1 MKAKNKRRR
10 IVKTQPAPSLFQRN
24 ISKGISK
31 RYVEKE
37 HFKKRSQGIFSFKQ
51 SCVFSLLNAPCAWK
65 CHILE
70 FRPRPK
76 SCFCR
81 FLFVRRGGN
90 AAFLFLRLSAA
101 AETHFLLFYSFQ
113 PRRKWYFCCF
123 LLVRHGGNAVFRH
136 FLTFIHGWRTVFYV
150 FHISSAEDEHFC
162 RRWEGFQKDNKTI
175 EMTTEKSVQ

>member
-76 SCFCR
+76 SSFCR
-81 FLFVRRGGN
+81 FLFVRHGRN
-90 AAFLFLRLSAA
+90 AVFLILRLSAA
-101 AETHFLLFYSFQ
+101 AEMIFYPFFTFQPWRKRNFSHFLLFS
-113 PRRKWYFCCF
+113 R
-123 LLVRHGGNAVFRH
+123 GGNDIFV
-136 FLTFIHGWRTVFYV
+136 VFY
-150 FHISSAEDEHFC
+150 SSAVAESRFSSFSHFHPWMTDGFLC
-162 RRWEGFQKDNKTI
+162 FSRFVGRRRA
-175 EMTTEKSVQ
+175 

>member
-10 IVKTQPAPSLFQRN
+10 VVKTQPAPSLFQRN
-24 ISKGISK
+24 TSKGISK

-81 FLFVRRGGN
+81 FLFVRRSGNAVFSHFKAFSRGGN
-90 AAFLFLRLSAA
+90 DIFVVFYSSAA
-101 AETHFLLFYSFQ
+101 AEMIFLLFFTR
-113 PRRKWYFCCF
+113 PPWRK
-123 LLVRHGGNAVFRH
+123 AVFRQ
-136 FLTFIHGWRTVFYV
+136 FLTFIHG
-150 FHISSAEDEHFC
+150 
-162 RRWEGFQKDNKTI
+162 
-175 EMTTEKSVQ
+175 